1 MDQKASDL
9 FRICDKEDK
18 GFVTKRDMQR
28 MRNLEDGFAGGMDP
42 EQLESV
48 FDTLDSDGNGY
59 LTLEE
64 FSAGFQIFIGVP
76 VGLETIG
83 EIVEV
88 KINRYTFSTIYLEV
102 IIFEIKCSTKEH
114 IFFRS
119 LFSSKKMLMEEVIA
133 RSPDTLKVCMVRVFI
148 PTLYIQYTNERNTKT
163 IFMYLRDKYLRRM

>member
-114 IFFRS
+114 IFFQES
-119 LFSSKKMLMEEVIA
+119 LFEQEDA
-133 RSPDTLKVCMVRVFI
+133 
-148 PTLYIQYTNERNTKT
+148 YGGG
-163 IFMYLRDKYLRRM
+163 

>member
-1 MDQKASDL
+1 
-9 FRICDKEDK
+9 
-18 GFVTKRDMQR
+18 MQR

-102 IIFEIKCSTKEH
+102 IVQNIWNKMFNKRAY
-114 IFFRS
+114 FFQES
-119 LFSSKKMLMEEVIA
+119 LFEQEDAYGGGYCSQSGHPKGMHGSSFHPNLVHSI
-133 RSPDTLKVCMVRVFI
+133 
-148 PTLYIQYTNERNTKT
+148 YQ
-163 IFMYLRDKYLRRM
+163 

>member
-88 KINRYTFSTIYLEV
+88 KINRYTFSTIYLLLALV
-102 IIFEIKCSTKEH
+102 QNI
-114 IFFRS
+114 
-119 LFSSKKMLMEEVIA
+119 
-133 RSPDTLKVCMVRVFI
+133 
-148 PTLYIQYTNERNTKT
+148 
-163 IFMYLRDKYLRRM
+163 

>member
-88 KINRYTFSTIYLEV
+88 KINRYTFSFIYLEV

-114 IFFRS
+114 ISFQES
-119 LFSSKKMLMEEVIA
+119 LFEQEDAYGGGYCSQSGHPKGMHGSSFHPNLVHSI
-133 RSPDTLKVCMVRVFI
+133 
-148 PTLYIQYTNERNTKT
+148 YQ
-163 IFMYLRDKYLRRM
+163 

>member
-88 KINRYTFSTIYLEV
+88 KIEKVFFTMDLVFYFLMCR
-102 IIFEIKCSTKEH
+102 IIEIKCLIKYH
-114 IFFRS
+114 IVFQES
-119 LFSSKKMLMEEVIA
+119 LFDQEDAYEGGYCSQSGQPKGKHV
-133 RSPDTLKVCMVRVFI
+133 SGFH
-148 PTLYIQYTNERNTKT
+148 TNVVHS
-163 IFMYLRDKYLRRM
+163 IYQ